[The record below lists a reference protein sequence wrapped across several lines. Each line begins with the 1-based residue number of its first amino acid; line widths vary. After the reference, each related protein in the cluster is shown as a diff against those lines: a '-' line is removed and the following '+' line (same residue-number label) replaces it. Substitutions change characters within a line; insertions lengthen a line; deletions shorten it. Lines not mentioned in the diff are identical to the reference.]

1 VISLAKEI
9 KLTLK
14 MGKDEYLPGQ
24 PAIAYLS
31 LINNTERSITVTNLF
46 DPKYD
51 FVKFVVE
58 NNGNSTQFIPYSVAD
73 VMPKP
78 EKLDSGKSIQ
88 GNAKVFYGS
97 KGYTF
102 PNPGTYK
109 IKAVYYG
116 LVFPSE
122 VIESNVA
129 EVKIVEPKNKE
140 EEEQV
145 RLIKGDEQALFF
157 LFEGGDHLV
166 NGMSDIKQLAEK
178 YPNTVLGGYANAVL
192 GLHWSK
198 DFKDLVKKKI
208 RTPDINSS
216 NKFLLSAKDNVKGH
230 WADSTYI
237 KLARNYEKS
246 GAKDESS
253 NVLDEFIDKFKG
265 DDKNIEAVK
274 VAKQILQEEL

>member
-1 VISLAKEI
+1 
-9 KLTLK
+9 

-31 LINNTERSITVTNLF
+31 LINNSKESISVTNLF
-46 DPKYD
+46 DPKFD

-58 NNGNSTQFIPYSVAD
+58 NNGNFTRFIPYSMVD

-78 EKLDSGKSIQ
+78 EKLDSGKSIH
-88 GNAKVFYGS
+88 GHAKVFYGS
-97 KGYTF
+97 NGYTF

-109 IKAVYYG
+109 IKGVYYG

-129 EVKIVEPKNKE
+129 EVKIVAPKNKE

-166 NGMSDIKQLAEK
+166 NGMRNIMQLAER

-192 GLHWSK
+192 GIHWSK
-198 DFKDLVKKKI
+198 DFKDLVKRKI
-208 RTPDINSS
+208 RTPDIDSS
-216 NKFLLSAKDNVKGH
+216 NKFLSTAKDNVKGH

-237 KLARNYEKS
+237 RLARNYEKS
-246 GAKDESS
+246 GIKDKST
-253 NVLDEFIDKFKG
+253 NLLNEFIDKFKE
-265 DDKNIEAVK
+265 DDKNVEALK
-274 VAKQILQEEL
+274 VARQILEEEL